1 MIRSPKIISLAYLE
15 KMVRVQEEKEKKE
28 KSIISIQIEE
38 KLLY

>member
-15 KMVRVQEEKEKKE
+15 KMVRFQEEKEKKE

-38 KLLY
+38 KLSF

>member
-15 KMVRVQEEKEKKE
+15 KMVRMQEEKEKKE
-28 KSIISIQIEE
+28 ISMISIQIEE

>member
-1 MIRSPKIISLAYLE
+1 MIRSPKIISLSYLE

-28 KSIISIQIEE
+28 KSIIATQIEE

>member
-15 KMVRVQEEKEKKE
+15 KMVRMQEEKEKKE

>member
-15 KMVRVQEEKEKKE
+15 KMVRMQEEKEKKE
-28 KSIISIQIEE
+28 KSILSIQIEE

>member
-15 KMVRVQEEKEKKE
+15 RMVRVQEEKEKKE
-28 KSIISIQIEE
+28 KSMISIQIEE

>member
-15 KMVRVQEEKEKKE
+15 KMVRMQEEKEKKE
-28 KSIISIQIEE
+28 ISMISRQIEE